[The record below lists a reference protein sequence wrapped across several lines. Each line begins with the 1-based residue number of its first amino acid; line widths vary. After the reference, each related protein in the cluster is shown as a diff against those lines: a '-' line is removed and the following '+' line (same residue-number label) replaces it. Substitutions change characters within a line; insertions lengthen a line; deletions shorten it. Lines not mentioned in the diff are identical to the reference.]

1 MKTYITFKHIRYLL
15 ILILLVILI
24 VLLFVGCYTGV
35 PGMSTYSPSPGIK
48 PGETIYYNK
57 SDDGSVQT
65 FFHEGGVTNCVVTE
79 STVTCY

>member
-1 MKTYITFKHIRYLL
+1 MNIRYLL

-24 VLLFVGCYTGV
+24 VLLFLLFVGV